1 MYTVGPA
8 LNVAAL
14 PCLWHMVHVFMP
26 HQRVWTCVK
35 PYITSSAIGQT
46 HIQLA
51 SSQGCSVAQIN
62 CVWVSFW
69 LVGDDTRGKSQTRR
83 ETWAH
88 TVLNPQNL
96 WLVCPVLPFTFAS
109 WDILWK
115 HYFFS
120 SYECND
126 FVSEAGYSWYTWIQ
140 NGFAR
145 CLHFQEKHAHA
156 LTHIIPTQFIC
167 CTLMSR
173 GSLRP
178 HHAAVT
184 SVLDS
189 GKVRSTGTN
198 C

>member
-26 HQRVWTCVK
+26 HQRVWICVK

-69 LVGDDTRGKSQTRR
+69 LVGDDSRGKSQTRR

-88 TVLNPQNL
+88 TVLNPKNL
-96 WLVCPVLPFTFAS
+96 NCWCVQYCNLLLHLGTFSGSTIFSLPRNVMTLCQRLDFHGIHRFRTGLHVASTFKRNMHM
-109 WDILWK
+109 L
-115 HYFFS
+115 
-120 SYECND
+120 
-126 FVSEAGYSWYTWIQ
+126 
-140 NGFAR
+140 
-145 CLHFQEKHAHA
+145 
-156 LTHIIPTQFIC
+156 
-167 CTLMSR
+167 
-173 GSLRP
+173 
-178 HHAAVT
+178 
-184 SVLDS
+184 
-189 GKVRSTGTN
+189 
-198 C
+198 